1 MNRCLLTHEAEAL
14 LDQYELLILALVK
27 RLGESSVVFSRQD
40 IEAILKHEN
49 RYVMMDYRDT
59 DLVLRLAS
67 RKQVEAV
74 TERDSSTVQ

>member
-1 MNRCLLTHEAEAL
+1 MLTHEAEAL